1 MNLVLV
7 RHAEAVERGTLR
19 RDAARPL
26 TPAGR
31 RRFARSVEGL
41 RRLGLRFDLVL
52 HSPWL
57 RAVETAD
64 LLAPIVRGEFAV
76 TRSLSKR
83 PSDALLAELQSA
95 GAAHGADSPADRTVA
110 VVGHEPWLSELAS
123 RLVTGSADHAARFAL
138 RKGGV
143 IVLTGAPE
151 AGAMTVAAAYPPKT
165 LRRLAR

>member
-1 MNLVLV
+1 MVNLVLI
-7 RHAEAVERGTLR
+7 RHAEAINRGILR

-76 TRSLSKR
+76 TRNLSTR
-83 PSDALLAELQSA
+83 PSEALLAELRSE
-95 GAAHGADSPADRTVA
+95 AAAALADDRSVA

-123 RLVTGSADHAARFAL
+123 RLVTGSPAHARA
-138 RKGGV
+138 
-143 IVLTGAPE
+143 E
-151 AGAMTVAAAYPPKT
+151 
-165 LRRLAR
+165 